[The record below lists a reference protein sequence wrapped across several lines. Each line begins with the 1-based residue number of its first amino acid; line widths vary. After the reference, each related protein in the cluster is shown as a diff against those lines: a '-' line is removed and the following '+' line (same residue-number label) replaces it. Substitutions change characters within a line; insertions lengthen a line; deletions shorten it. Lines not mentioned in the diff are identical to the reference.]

1 MYNNTLRGENVD
13 KLTIKEAAEYMGK
26 SDSWLRK
33 KILNGEIQAEK
44 ESFKFGQRYKISK
57 EALDDYQEMAR
68 MKSESVDVVEVEERV
83 SKEALITELSNT
95 INEQNKELIR
105 EAVEDI
111 SGKIEI
117 QEETIKQQ
125 NEAIEK
131 LTEELQKLR
140 QKSSRGIFEKLKQK
154 VIGD

>member
-1 MYNNTLRGENVD
+1 ME

-26 SDSWLRK
+26 SDSWMRK

-68 MKSESVDVVEVEERV
+68 MKTESVDVVEVEERV

-95 INEQNKELIR
+95 INKQNKELIR
-105 EAVEDI
+105 EAVDDINSKIGSQED
-111 SGKIEI
+111 
-117 QEETIKQQ
+117 TIKRQ
-125 NEAIEK
+125 NEAIDR
-131 LTEELQKLR
+131 LTEEVRQLR
-140 QKSSRGIFEKLKQK
+140 EKKSKSLWSRVKNLFKR
-154 VIGD
+154 